1 MEVGQSIEVFQ
12 KLALS
17 LAETSL
23 YFETN
28 ARREKHFWFTVGR
41 QLPSQTVFF
50 LSDSW
55 NEDNLSVSSAWWPLN
70 RGGNNGRT
78 LVGMDKKGSQSL
90 NRRLISHSFLQLF
103 RDFDNWPLK
112 RGWPLNRG
120 LTVEPKEPPSCL
132 ITCLLIALYPANW
145 NLSDSCDWS
154 ALNLS

>member
-28 ARREKHFWFTVGR
+28 ARREKHFWSTVGR
-41 QLPSQTVFF
+41 QLPSRTVFF

-55 NEDNLSVSSAWWPLN
+55 NEANLSVSSAWWPVN

-78 LVGMDKKGSQSL
+78 LVRMDKKGSQTL
-90 NRRLISHSFLQLF
+90 NRGLISHSFLQLF
-103 RDFDNWPLK
+103 RDFDNWPFK

-132 ITCLLIALYPANW
+132 ITCLLVALYPTNW
-145 NLSDSCDWS
+145 NLSDNCTWS

>member
-1 MEVGQSIEVFQ
+1 MEVGRSIEVFE

-23 YFETN
+23 YFVTN
-28 ARREKHFWFTVGR
+28 ARREKQIWSTFGR
-41 QLPSQTVFF
+41 QFPSRTVFV

-55 NEDNLSVSSAWWPLN
+55 NEANLSVSSAWWLLN

-78 LVGMDKKGSQSL
+78 LVRMDKQGSQSL
-90 NRRLISHSFLQLF
+90 NRGLISHSFLQLF

-120 LTVEPKEPPSCL
+120 LTVEPKEPSSCL
-132 ITCLLIALYPANW
+132 ITCLLIALYPTNW
-145 NLSDSCDWS
+145 NLSDNCTWS